1 MSDNESVTESATES
15 ESSSV
20 PSISNDQLELF
31 KSKIKTWL
39 NIDNQIR
46 DLKHKINT
54 LNSNKK
60 SLTPEIM
67 GFMTKNNIHN
77 MNLGEDNG
85 KLKYIERETNSTIT
99 QKLIKDKL
107 GEFLKDED
115 KAVEAL
121 NFILES
127 REKKSEIKL
136 QRVLT

>member
-1 MSDNESVTESATES
+1 
-15 ESSSV
+15 
-20 PSISNDQLELF
+20 
-31 KSKIKTWL
+31 
-39 NIDNQIR
+39 
-46 DLKHKINT
+46 
-54 LNSNKK
+54 
-60 SLTPEIM
+60 
-67 GFMTKNNIHN
+67 MTKNNIHN
-77 MNLGEDNG
+77 MNLGEENG
-85 KLKYIERETNSTIT
+85 KLKYVERETNSTIT